1 MLIVSKN
8 INIVETRGILD
19 TEVSQS
25 TAMRSRGT
33 LQDIHIYPDIP
44 EICCAASL
52 AHHGLLGSVDSL
64 DLYNDLASVPPEHL
78 TSLVSCVAGK
88 VEIMNISGC
97 DLVTIIDSV
106 KCEDLH
112 IYNQCLGG
120 EETQAL
126 LRAIESRVKYLK
138 LFNETI
144 SGCRANL
151 FTLARKRNWKVFPTS
166 QGEYIIS
173 RD

>member
-1 MLIVSKN
+1 MFESLAERVNEKLRYPS
-8 INIVETRGILD
+8 ILSAI
-19 TEVSQS
+19 T
-25 TAMRSRGT
+25 
-33 LQDIHIYPDIP
+33 
-44 EICCAASL
+44 CAASL
-52 AHHGLLGSVDSL
+52 AHHRLTGSVYHMRLCDV
-64 DLYNDLASVPPEHL
+64 DLTLVPAEHLASLASNVMSYVDIE
-78 TSLVSCVAGK
+78 
-88 VEIMNISGC
+88 NISGC